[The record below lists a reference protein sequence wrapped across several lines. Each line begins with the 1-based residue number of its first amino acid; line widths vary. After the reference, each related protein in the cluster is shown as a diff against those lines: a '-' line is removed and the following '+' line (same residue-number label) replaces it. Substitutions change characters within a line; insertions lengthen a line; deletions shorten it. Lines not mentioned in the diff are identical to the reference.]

1 MTHLIYDDVMSVQ
14 RNFPADLQVIV
25 LQFRP
30 HQPGGGLH
38 HLPQGL
44 RLGHHHVGAVV
55 QPERA
60 LVVTAD
66 HQTDALV
73 AAQVHVEVVR
83 VGPLQVGQH
92 GHVLLY
98 DFVLFCFIIQRFG
111 SRLKKKDPVST

>member
-1 MTHLIYDDVMSVQ
+1 MTHLVYDDVVSVQ

-55 QPERA
+55 EPQRA
-60 LVVTAD
+60 LIVPAD
-66 HQTDALV
+66 HQPDPLV
-73 AAQVHVEVVR
+73 TAQVHVEVVR
-83 VGPLQVGQH
+83 VGPLEVGQH
-92 GHVLLY
+92 RDLLLY
-98 DFVLFCFIIQRFG
+98 DLVLLCFLSQ
-111 SRLKKKDPVST
+111 